1 MTSCKKML
9 RDQVVCGVKDER
21 ALRRLHAESQ
31 LEVKKT
37 IELAIGMKTTD
48 NNTRDLKN
56 GKSPVKRVTKDRPK
70 EFLGCGTRSHDAD
83 KCRYTDEECSAINAV
98 TRVTK

>member
-1 MTSCKKML
+1 MKN
-9 RDQVVCGVKDER
+9 ER
-21 ALRRLHAESQ
+21 GQRRLLAESQ
-31 LEVKKT
+31 LDVKKT

-48 NNTRDLKN
+48 KNTRDLKN
-56 GKSPVKRVTKDRPK
+56 GKPPVKRVTKDRPK
-70 EFLGCGTRSHDAD
+70 ESLGCGTRSHDAD